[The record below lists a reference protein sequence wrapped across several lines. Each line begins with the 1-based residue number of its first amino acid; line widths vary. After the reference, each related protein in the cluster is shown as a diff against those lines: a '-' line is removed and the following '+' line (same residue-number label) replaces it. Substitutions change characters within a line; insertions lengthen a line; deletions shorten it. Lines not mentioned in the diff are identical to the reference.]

1 METRLAAFG
10 IVLALA
16 IAPAALL
23 AAEEVAR
30 VLGVAIDRSE
40 LQAAGGGENSGE
52 EAELSRLYER
62 VWGGVSRHYIEQ
74 HRLKATPRE
83 ISELTDYEREFERKD
98 RAQRARKRVEL
109 DQRLA
114 APNLPAGERTRLQ
127 EFRDTLERLARS
139 DAVGDQDAPPDAALE
154 SARRAEWIE
163 LWKLNRALYE
173 EYGGTVA
180 LTRFGPVPHG
190 ARLALLEDYERRG
203 LLEFSDAQL
212 RGRLMA
218 LLAAPPPVP
227 VAEGKADFTPY
238 WKRPIP
244 PSYFPD

>member
-1 METRLAAFG
+1 MEIRLAVLG
-10 IVLALA
+10 MGLALA
-16 IAPAALL
+16 PGWPHPAA
-23 AAEEVAR
+23 AEDVAR

-40 LQAAGGGENSGE
+40 LQAAGDGQ
-52 EAELSRLYER
+52 EARLSKLYER
-62 VWGGVSRHYIEQ
+62 LWGGVSRHYIEQ
-74 HRLKATPRE
+74 RRLTATPQE
-83 ISELTDYEREFERKD
+83 ITELADYEREYERKD
-98 RAQRARKRVEL
+98 RAQRARKVAEL

-114 APNLPAGERTRLQ
+114 VPGLPAEERTRLQ

-139 DAVGDQDAPPDAALE
+139 DAAGDREPPADAALE
-154 SARRAEWIE
+154 AARRARWVE

-180 LTRFGPVPHG
+180 LTRFGPFPHG

-203 LLEFSDAQL
+203 LLEFLDARL
-212 RGRLMA
+212 RERLMT
-218 LLAAPPPVP
+218 LLAAPPPIP
-227 VAEGKADFTPY
+227 VAEGKVDFTPY